1 MSNKFDFI
9 SATDKPA
16 LLAFSTPEWLE
27 AAKTALT
34 ELGYKVHTAATHS
47 DFLIR
52 FSQVHYQVVVLE
64 ELFAANDLSENL
76 TLRALQNMPMS
87 QRRHATVILF
97 GNSFQT
103 FTPLQAFQQSVHA
116 VINSSE
122 LFLLKQLIEKAVA
135 DNTLFLHSFREA
147 QTRVL
152 SDDHQRRMTG
162 PMMSV
167 LRSCPSSGAIFSH
180 ARYGSRISSA
190 LRAG

>member
-1 MSNKFDFI
+1 MSTKFDFI

-16 LLAFSTPEWLE
+16 LLAFSSPEWLD

-52 FSQVHYQVVVLE
+52 FSQIRYQIVIVE
-64 ELFAANDLSENL
+64 ELFAANNIGENL
-76 TLRALQNMPMS
+76 TLQALQNMPMG

-97 GNSFQT
+97 GDSFQT
-103 FTPLQAFQQSVHA
+103 FTPMQAFQQSVHA

-135 DNTLFLHSFREA
+135 DNNLFLHSYQEA
-147 QTRVL
+147 Q
-152 SDDHQRRMTG
+152 
-162 PMMSV
+162 
-167 LRSCPSSGAIFSH
+167 
-180 ARYGSRISSA
+180 SRAHSMA
-190 LRAG
+190 ADEN